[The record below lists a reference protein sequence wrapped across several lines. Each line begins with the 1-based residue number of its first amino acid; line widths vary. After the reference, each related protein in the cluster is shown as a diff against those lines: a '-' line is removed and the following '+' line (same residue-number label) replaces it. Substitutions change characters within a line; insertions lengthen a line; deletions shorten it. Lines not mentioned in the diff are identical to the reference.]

1 MISVRHRSTKNFAPE
16 SVVVDVTSKSPD
28 NRFRAFSPFHPVPG
42 GVGISV
48 PEGFFDAPL
57 TSTTVEGAWQGLKV
71 FENEGIDMRA
81 MRNATMKGLKRN
93 ASKARG
99 RILGH
104 GLHHVAY
111 LQSRKELYVPMYEQQ
126 MDALDALVQEL
137 VDLVKSGRN
146 VVLLDYNTNTDVEDV
161 SKPLSHA
168 SLVAGR
174 VKERLADGMK

>member
-1 MISVRHRSTKNFAPE
+1 
-16 SVVVDVTSKSPD
+16 
-28 NRFRAFSPFHPVPG
+28 
-42 GVGISV
+42 
-48 PEGFFDAPL
+48 
-57 TSTTVEGAWQGLKV
+57 
-71 FENEGIDMRA
+71 
-81 MRNATMKGLKRN
+81 
-93 ASKARG
+93 
-99 RILGH
+99 
-104 GLHHVAY
+104 
-111 LQSRKELYVPMYEQQ
+111 